1 MKKVWRIMLWMV
13 GVVIWLGAIAL
24 LFWAVTADAEG
35 TVYNI
40 IQTPEKT
47 WTCTLPTART
57 DGMALTEAE
66 LASVEYYVVPDLQPM
81 HSPVPDEAVLSPNVV
96 QVLDDARPACS
107 QVIDFLTLPLGQ
119 HYIFARVTDT
129 EGRQSGNS
137 VPVPFVLIRELA
149 PPNAPTGGGFVDA
162 AVR

>member
-1 MKKVWRIMLWMV
+1 MKKVWHSVLWMV

-40 IQTPEKT
+40 IQT
-47 WTCTLPTART
+47 
-57 DGMALTEAE
+57 
-66 LASVEYYVVPDLQPM
+66 
-81 HSPVPDEAVLSPNVV
+81 
-96 QVLDDARPACS
+96 
-107 QVIDFLTLPLGQ
+107 
-119 HYIFARVTDT
+119 
-129 EGRQSGNS
+129 
-137 VPVPFVLIRELA
+137 LA

>member
-1 MKKVWRIMLWMV
+1 MKKVWRIMLWVV

-66 LASVEYYVVPDLQPM
+66 LASVEYYVV
-81 HSPVPDEAVLSPNVV
+81 SAPVPDEAVLSPNVV